1 MKIRM
6 EYNLKKEKKIFIP
19 EQVTLDENI
28 NYSNFHIGDEV
39 AELFY
44 KSYKNSSDDEGE
56 SIEDWKSILNDLMN
70 GKYGVIIKDLCELL
84 YVQGNIAGGIVAA
97 LDEGELYIV
106 TLAVLPEYRGK
117 NLSLNL
123 LSRLLMKAQEKGYEK
138 IVLYVTDSNI
148 PAINIYNKAG
158 FEVQKGT

>member
-28 NYSNFHIGDEV
+28 NYSNFHISDEV

-84 YVQGNIAGGIVAA
+84 YIEGNITGGIVAA

-148 PAINIYNKAG
+148 SAINIYNKAG
-158 FEVQKGT
+158 FDVQKGT

>member
-44 KSYKNSSDDEGE
+44 K
-56 SIEDWKSILNDLMN
+56 
-70 GKYGVIIKDLCELL
+70 
-84 YVQGNIAGGIVAA
+84 
-97 LDEGELYIV
+97 
-106 TLAVLPEYRGK
+106 
-117 NLSLNL
+117 
-123 LSRLLMKAQEKGYEK
+123 
-138 IVLYVTDSNI
+138 
-148 PAINIYNKAG
+148 
-158 FEVQKGT
+158 

>member
-6 EYNLKKEKKIFIP
+6 EYNLKKEKKIFIL

-56 SIEDWKSILNDLMN
+56 SIEDWKSILNDFIN

-84 YVQGNIAGGIVAA
+84 YIQGNIAGGIAAA

-123 LSRLLMKAQEKGYEK
+123 LSRLLMKAQEKRYEK